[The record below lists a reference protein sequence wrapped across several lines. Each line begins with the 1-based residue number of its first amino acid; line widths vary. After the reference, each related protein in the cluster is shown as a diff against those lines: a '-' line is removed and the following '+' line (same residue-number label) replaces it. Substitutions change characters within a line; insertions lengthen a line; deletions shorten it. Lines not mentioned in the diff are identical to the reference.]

1 MTDFWDELGVSSSK
15 KPKVKK
21 KRGIALGG
29 DNLSISTNRKA
40 LDGKA
45 VAESTLSDLLSSN
58 ASLFESGEHS
68 DLTIVCDESQ
78 FKVHRAIVGPRS
90 KALGRMCQQGD
101 GAFEEALTG
110 RIHLKHDDP
119 MIVEKM
125 LSFLYRLDYSDDA
138 PYEDWQAKTSN
149 LFAPSKVA
157 LDRQA
162 AEGTQTNGIE
172 DWKEGPPPPA
182 PEVPMPAQEEDPPAA
197 EPSSENEAVPIAEL
211 VASDEN
217 DESDK
222 LTPLVL
228 NARVYTIAEKYDIW
242 ALKKL
247 AQHKFEERVTG
258 NGWNDEG
265 FSLAIREVFE
275 WTTDKDKGL
284 RRVLVRVAAEN
295 VTVLCDRGE
304 FKSVLDDIPDFT
316 RRLLDEVV
324 KRKSLVKDLWCASC
338 QELK

>member
-1 MTDFWDELGVSSSK
+1 MEDFWPPQQSK
-15 KPKVKK
+15 KKK
-21 KRGIALGG
+21 KASAL
-29 DNLSISTNRKA
+29 NPESQENSNHKKA

-45 VAESTLSDLLSSN
+45 VAESTLHDLLASN

-68 DLTIVCDESQ
+68 DLTIVCGESQ

-110 RIHLKHDDP
+110 RIHLEHDDP

-125 LSFLYRLDYSDDA
+125 LSFLYRLDYSDYA
-138 PYEDWQAKTSN
+138 PYENWQEEPIK
-149 LFAPSKVA
+149 LFAPSKDSS
-157 LDRQA
+157 DRQKNEIEQA
-162 AEGTQTNGIE
+162 NGGDDTQG
-172 DWKEGPPPPA
+172 DHPFGA
-182 PEVPMPAQEEDPPAA
+182 LAGGSLEVQYEIPVPDPPSDNEAS
-197 EPSSENEAVPIAEL
+197 PSSPTIQV
-211 VASDEN
+211 VASDEFE
-217 DESDK
+217 ESDK

-247 AQHKFEERVTG
+247 AQHKFEQRVKG

-284 RRVLVRVAAEN
+284 RHVLVHVAAKN
-295 VTVLCDRGE
+295 VKALRDRGE

-316 RRLLDEVV
+316 RRLLDEVL
-324 KRKSLVKDLWCASC
+324 KRKY
-338 QELK
+338 